1 MNEPRFKVIASL
13 DADGKN
19 FIIDRLT
26 ADQLKSLTK
35 VAFLIVVDTT
45 AVNNHS
51 YGLFLNGVWST
62 ADNDPLIKH
71 FFSISFPEVS
81 KNGI

>member
-35 VAFLIVVDTT
+35 VALLIVVDTT

-51 YGLFLNGVWST
+51 
-62 ADNDPLIKH
+62 
-71 FFSISFPEVS
+71 
-81 KNGI
+81 

>member
-1 MNEPRFKVIASL
+1 MKTYKAIASL

-26 ADQLKSLTK
+26 ADQLKDLTK
-35 VAFLIVVDTT
+35 VAFLIIVDTT

-51 YGLFLNGVWST
+51 YNIFLNGVWLT
-62 ADNDPLIKH
+62 ADNEPFIKH

-81 KNGI
+81 ENGI